1 MNNFYDN
8 LEDKVFTIVLKAI
21 KGKKNILD
29 IGCGSCKLVFFLAR
43 ELKNARIV
51 GIDLHNQ

>member
-29 IGCGSCKLVFFLAR
+29 IGCDSCKKGTCKGNR
-43 ELKNARIV
+43 
-51 GIDLHNQ
+51 